1 MRERGLAHGL
11 LDQLGL
17 AELLGPQPGQ
27 DPLDLVVEVAAASG
41 PSQRRAQ
48 PRAAQRGGCGRSGRQ
63 AKCGAG
69 VGAGQ
74 ILKYGEQG
82 G

>member
-41 PSQRRAQ
+41 PGLWGART
-48 PRAAQRGGCGRSGRQ
+48 RGT
-63 AKCGAG
+63 
-69 VGAGQ
+69 VAGQ
-74 ILKYGEQG
+74 R
-82 G
+82 